1 MAFLTKAIPAGAAL
15 ALVMAASVQAQS
27 TEASFSDLD
36 VNGSG
41 AIEMD
46 EFHHE
51 HGDEDESMSERTDAE
66 HDGFGYNTE
75 SFDPLEGRDLDQTLF
90 ERFDTDNSGGLD
102 RDEYQQYQDNV
113 TNRLRDF

>member
-1 MAFLTKAIPAGAAL
+1 MTLLKKALPAGAAL
-15 ALVMAASVQAQS
+15 ALVLATAVQAQS
-27 TEASFSDLD
+27 DSPSFSDLD

-41 AIEMD
+41 EIEMD

-51 HGDEDESMSERTDAE
+51 HSEEDESMSEQTDAE
-66 HDGFGYNTE
+66 HDGFGDNTE

-90 ERFDTDNSGGLD
+90 ERFDADDSGGLD